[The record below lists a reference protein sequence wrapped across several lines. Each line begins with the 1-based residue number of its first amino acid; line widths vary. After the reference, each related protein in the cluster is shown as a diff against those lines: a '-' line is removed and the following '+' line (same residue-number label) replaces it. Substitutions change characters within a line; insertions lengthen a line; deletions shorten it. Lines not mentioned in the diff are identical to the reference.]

1 MILRIIPRKER
12 ARNIIVNNLH
22 YLADKSVWCKCRT
35 CPHGIG
41 AEECQKCDEWWW
53 ERARLFISDT
63 VIHRLR
69 RQNYTP
75 AKLEELGHVATHAGV
90 EFCKKNTGAS
100 IKDIS
105 IAKKIY
111 VETRSLLESCDKSEE
126 I

>member
-1 MILRIIPRKER
+1 MILRTIPRKER

-22 YLADKSVWCKCRT
+22 YLADKSACCKCRT

-53 ERARLFISDT
+53 ERAHLFFSEI
-63 VIHRLR
+63 VIRRLR
-69 RQNYTP
+69 GLYTA
-75 AKLEELGHVATHAGV
+75 AKLEELGHVAAHEGV
-90 EFCKKNTGAS
+90 KFCKKNTGAS
-100 IKDIS
+100 INDIL

-111 VETRSLLESCDKSEE
+111 EETRRLLEGCDKSEE

>member
-1 MILRIIPRKER
+1 MLRTIPRKER

-41 AEECQKCDEWWW
+41 TKECQKCDEWWW
-53 ERARLFISDT
+53 ERARLFFSDT

-69 RQNYTP
+69 RLYTP
-75 AKLEELGHVATHAGV
+75 AKLEEMGHVAAHAGV
-90 EFCKKNTGAS
+90 EFCKKNMGAS
-100 IKDIS
+100 INDIR
-105 IAKKIY
+105 IAEKIY
-111 VETRSLLESCDKSEE
+111 VETRRLLDSCDKSEE

>member
-1 MILRIIPRKER
+1 MLRTIPRKER

-22 YLADKSVWCKCRT
+22 YLKEKSACCKCRT

-53 ERARLFISDT
+53 ERARLFFSEI
-63 VIHRLR
+63 VIRRLR
-69 RQNYTP
+69 GLYTA
-75 AKLEELGHVATHAGV
+75 AKIEEMGYVAAHEGV
-90 EFCKKNTGAS
+90 KICKKNTGAS
-100 IKDIS
+100 INDIL

-111 VETRSLLESCDKSEE
+111 VETCSLLESCDKSEE

>member
-1 MILRIIPRKER
+1 MLRTIPRKER

-41 AEECQKCDEWWW
+41 VEECQKCDEWWW
-53 ERARLFISDT
+53 ERARLFISDI

-69 RQNYTP
+69 QLYTP
-75 AKLEELGHVATHAGV
+75 SRLDELGHVAAHAGV
-90 EFCKKNTGAS
+90 DFCKKNMRAP
-100 IKDIS
+100 INDICT
-105 IAKKIY
+105 AKKIY
-111 VETRSLLESCDKSEE
+111 VETHRLLESCDKSEE

>member
-1 MILRIIPRKER
+1 MILRTIPRKER

-22 YLADKSVWCKCRT
+22 YLSEKSVRSKCRK

-41 AEECQKCDEWWW
+41 MEECQKCDEWWW

-63 VIHRLR
+63 IIHRLR
-69 RQNYTP
+69 RLYTA
-75 AKLEELGHVATHAGV
+75 AKLDELGHAAAHEGV
-90 EFCKKNTGAS
+90 KFCKKNTGAS
-100 IKDIS
+100 INDIH

-111 VETRSLLESCDKSEE
+111 VETRRLLESCDKSEE